1 MAGTRLC
8 AHNSTYLTVFQAAAL
23 QATLQ
28 QLQQAFREQEYQP
41 KRQQQQVLQQQQEK
55 RIDAD
60 ATVEAAHSTIAARGT
75 LDAAGHVITPA
86 AAAAAAAALE
96 AAAAHH
102 HQQQQQAWQQR
113 HSCAFCGESFPS
125 GEAFWAHCLMPH
137 HMLQL
142 LVRGQMQLGCGQL
155 GLPAL
160 QGWWR
165 QPLGSS
171 PAAAAAAAARGAA
184 VGTDDELAVLLE
196 QQEGAEQQQ
205 QQRVATARSAL
216 RKLRKIAACIGQ
228 QQQQD
233 VDDAAGTACGDGV
246 DATQVAAGHSCQI
259 CSEEWVGEAQ
269 LLAHFM

>member
-1 MAGTRLC
+1 V
-8 AHNSTYLTVFQAAAL
+8 HSQPYLTDLQAAAL

-28 QLQQAFREQEYQP
+28 QVQQALTELGNPP
-41 KRQQQQVLQQQQEK
+41 KQQQQQIYRQQQEK
-55 RIDAD
+55 HIDGK
-60 ATVEAAHSTIAARGT
+60 ATAEAAHFTIAARGT

-102 HQQQQQAWQQR
+102 HQQQQAWQRQ

-165 QPLGSS
+165 QPLTS
-171 PAAAAAAAARGAA
+171 PPAAAAARGAA

-196 QQEGAEQQQ
+196 KQEAAEQQQQ
-205 QQRVATARSAL
+205 QQRVATAKSAL
-216 RKLRKIAACIGQ
+216 RKMRGIVASIEQQ

-233 VDDAAGTACGDGV
+233 LDDAADTACSDSGN
-246 DATQVAAGHSCQI
+246 AAQVAAGRSCQI

-269 LLAHFM
+269 LLAHFT